1 MQYSLFQL
9 LRVSD
14 NSWQLILYQSVQ
26 VGWRDSTMMHV
37 VIHISASVRLITS
50 RYLWVFWPT
59 CSRTLP
65 PRKNGRV
72 PSLPFFL
79 GRRVL
84 GARGVMRRVE
94 FRLGTG
100 YETPVQPRRMTS
112 AHIWRVGVVVLGSR
126 VFLLSFSYRRER
138 SSRWSSA
145 HSHHDSFSLLHS
157 LETNW
162 EFWPLNSNVEIFI
175 EQAW

>member
-1 MQYSLFQL
+1 MQMQYSLFQL

-100 YETPVQPRRMTS
+100 YETPVQPRRTFGVS
-112 AHIWRVGVVVLGSR
+112 AWLYLVLES
-126 VFLLSFSYRRER
+126 FFCLSPTEGKG
-138 SSRWSSA
+138 
-145 HSHHDSFSLLHS
+145 HHGGQALIHTTTRFHCYTAWKPTESFGLWTPTLRYSLSKHDR
-157 LETNW
+157 
-162 EFWPLNSNVEIFI
+162 
-175 EQAW
+175 